1 MSSSATKRASSEY
14 GIMGNEDVRAVALGN
29 CIAARVALL
38 CMVAVVRGIFW
49 CALWLQVS
57 Y

>member
-1 MSSSATKRASSEY
+1 
-14 GIMGNEDVRAVALGN
+14 MGNEDVRAVALGN